1 MINKPVY
8 KLLYQMSHFTY
19 IKTRFQN
26 LFYLKKA
33 LNELDINYREDKKL
47 LENSQLKCY
56 RTNIIIPQSNNYDV
70 EFSWNGHEYELISDM
85 YFWKQAYTFKSFI
98 DKISQEYASELITGE
113 SQKIG
118 FQPIKYQR
126 NEDGS
131 KTLVL
136 ERYTQVLQQ
145 I

>member
-1 MINKPVY
+1 
-8 KLLYQMSHFTY
+8 MSHFTY
-19 IKTRFQN
+19 LKTRFQN

-33 LNELDINYREDKKL
+33 LNELNINYREERRPLK
-47 LENSQLKCY
+47 NSQLKCY
-56 RTNIIIPQSNNYDV
+56 KTNIIIPQSNNYDV
-70 EFSWNGHEYELISDM
+70 EFSWNGNEYELISDM

-118 FQPIKYQR
+118 FQPIKYQQ

-136 ERYTQVLQQ
+136 ERYNQLLHSN
-145 I
+145 